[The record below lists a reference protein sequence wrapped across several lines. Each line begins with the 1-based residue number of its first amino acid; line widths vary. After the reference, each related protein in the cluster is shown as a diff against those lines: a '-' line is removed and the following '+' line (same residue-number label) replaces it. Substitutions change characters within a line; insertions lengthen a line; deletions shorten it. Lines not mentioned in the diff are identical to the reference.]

1 MQDQMGEIANLN
13 GYSLKNSL
21 KVTDS
26 LFCIEFLFTVCACVC
41 LCVSVCVCVCV
52 CVCTNLP
59 VRAILTG

>member
-1 MQDQMGEIANLN
+1 MQDQKMGEIANLN

-21 KVTDS
+21 KVTDL
-26 LFCIEFLFTVCACVC
+26 LFFIKFLFIVCACVC
-41 LCVSVCVCVCV
+41 VCVSVCV

>member
-1 MQDQMGEIANLN
+1 MQDQMSEIANLN

-21 KVTDS
+21 KVTDL

-41 LCVSVCVCVCV
+41 LCVSVYVCV
-52 CVCTNLP
+52 CVCTNLT

>member
-13 GYSLKNSL
+13 GHSLKKSL
-21 KVTDS
+21 KVTDL
-26 LFCIEFLFTVCACVC
+26 LFFIEFLFIVCACVC
-41 LCVSVCVCVCV
+41 VCVSVCL